1 MRAQSSTRVAALAAL
16 VGALACAGNTAKTDT
31 DQAAAARD
39 STSARDTTQNPSGYR
54 GMERDTSMVP
64 PTQQT
69 PTDTFLQRQGTGGAQ
84 DTSGYSGMERVDTT
98 GQGQSQQGQGQN
110 QQGQSQTD
118 TSGMTSD
125 TSAVNPSSQS
135 NPSSAGQSDSTS
147 MNQSSPSSSGQ
158 SDSSSQS
165 NPSSTNQSGTSSNNQ
180 SGTSSSNQSGTA
192 LDSTGMSK
200 TGDTTGYGN
209 SQQGQDSTS
218 HQ

>member
-1 MRAQSSTRVAALAAL
+1 MRAQITTRFAALATL

-39 STSARDTTQNPSGYR
+39 STSARDTLNGDNQNPSGYR

-69 PTDTFLQRQGTGGAQ
+69 PTDTFLQRQGTGAAQ
-84 DTSGYSGMERVDTT
+84 DTAGYSGMERVDTT
-98 GQGQSQQGQGQN
+98 GQGQNQQGQN
-110 QQGQSQTD
+110 QGQTQTD
-118 TSGMTSD
+118 TSGMSAD
-125 TSAVNPSSQS
+125 TSSMSPSTNQS
-135 NPSSAGQSDSTS
+135 NPSSAGQSDSS
-147 MNQSSPSSSGQ
+147 YNQNNPSSTGQ
-158 SDSSSQS
+158 SDSTSQS
-165 NPSSTNQSGTSSNNQ
+165 NPSSSNE
-180 SGTSSSNQSGTA
+180 SGTSSSNQSGATS

-200 TGDTTGYGN
+200 TGDTTGYGG

>member
-1 MRAQSSTRVAALAAL
+1 MRAQTSTRVAALAAL

-84 DTSGYSGMERVDTT
+84 DTSGYSGMERVDT
-98 GQGQSQQGQGQN
+98 SRQGQN

-118 TSGMTSD
+118 TSGMRSD
-125 TSAVNPSSQS
+125 TSSVNPSSQS
-135 NPSSAGQSDSTS
+135 NPSSAGQSDSS
-147 MNQSSPSSSGQ
+147 SSYQNSPSAGQ
-158 SDSSSQS
+158 SDSTSQS
-165 NPSSTNQSGTSSNNQ
+165 NPSSANQSDSSANNQ
-180 SGTSSSNQSGTA
+180 SGTSSSNQSGA
-192 LDSTGMSK
+192 GLDSTGMSK
-200 TGDTTGYGN
+200 TGDTTGY
-209 SQQGQDSTS
+209 SHSHQGQDSTS
-218 HQ
+218 RQ

>member
-1 MRAQSSTRVAALAAL
+1 MRVQTSTRVAALAAL

-98 GQGQSQQGQGQN
+98 GQGQNQQGQGQN

-118 TSGMTSD
+118 TSGMRSD
-125 TSAVNPSSQS
+125 TSSVNPSSQS
-135 NPSSAGQSDSTS
+135 NPSSAGQSDS
-147 MNQSSPSSSGQ
+147 SSSYQNTPSAGQ
-158 SDSSSQS
+158 SDSTSQS
-165 NPSSTNQSGTSSNNQ
+165 NPSSPNQSDSSANNQ
-180 SGTSSSNQSGTA
+180 SGTSSSNQSGTS

-200 TGDTTGYGN
+200 TGDTTGY
-209 SQQGQDSTS
+209 SHSHQGQDSTS
-218 HQ
+218 RQ